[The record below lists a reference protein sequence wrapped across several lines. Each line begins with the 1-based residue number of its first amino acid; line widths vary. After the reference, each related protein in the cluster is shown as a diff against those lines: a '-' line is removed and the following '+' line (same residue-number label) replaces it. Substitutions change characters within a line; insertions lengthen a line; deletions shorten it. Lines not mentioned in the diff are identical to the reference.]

1 MQGLMNWLKGLLN
14 KDDDVTPSPDLRATN
29 SHLRAAQVRRR
40 AAVIKGHDATASR
53 ATLSVAEDID
63 DDSEL
68 GFAEDGELG
77 YAIED
82 GGPGKNILSRRRVQ
96 RAETG
101 TFETLSILDADATDA
116 GEVSGFDP
124 YNTGQFDRS
133 RNWAKHTRK

>member
-1 MQGLMNWLKGLLN
+1 MQGLMNWLRELLN
-14 KDDDVTPSPDLRATN
+14 KDDDVMPSPDLRATN

-40 AAVIKGHDATASR
+40 AAVIKGHDATVSGAPQPT
-53 ATLSVAEDID
+53 ADDID
-63 DDSEL
+63 EDS
-68 GFAEDGELG
+68 ELG

-96 RAETG
+96 RAGTG
-101 TFETLSILDADATDA
+101 THETLSILDADNNDA
-116 GEVSGFDP
+116 GDASGFDP

>member
-1 MQGLMNWLKGLLN
+1 M
-14 KDDDVTPSPDLRATN
+14 PSPDLRATN

-40 AAVIKGHDATASR
+40 AAVIKGHDATASG
-53 ATLSVAEDID
+53 APQPPADDID
-63 DDSEL
+63 EDS
-68 GFAEDGELG
+68 ELG

-96 RAETG
+96 RAGTG
-101 TFETLSILDADATDA
+101 THETLSILDADNIESGDA
-116 GEVSGFDP
+116 SGFDP

>member
-1 MQGLMNWLKGLLN
+1 MQGLMNWLRKLMN
-14 KDDDVTPSPDLRATN
+14 KDDDVMPSPDLRATN

-40 AAVIKGHDATASR
+40 AAVIEGHEAAASGVPR
-53 ATLSVAEDID
+53 PPANDID
-63 DDSEL
+63 EDS
-68 GFAEDGELG
+68 ELG

-82 GGPGKNILSRRRVQ
+82 GGPGKNILARRRAQ

-101 TFETLSILDADATDA
+101 THETLSILDADNVDS
-116 GEVSGFDP
+116 GEASGFDP